1 MQLEKKEFL
10 RFKAIKINKQTAN
23 AKKTFKTRLL
33 SSILI
38 FLYFV
43 IFFILAAFSDVYWDW
58 SPFLSNMTSLRICIA
73 FLILWIS
80 PLIVLTAREIQYFYF
95 KNNNFAFW
103 FVLLNLVVN
112 IFVPTLFYLLQ
123 TYEYIEISNNFSIY
137 FIVILVST
145 IFFNILSLTFYLLS
159 QGMLFLKKW
168 IILVS
173 INVLASLFFI
183 GIFFF
188 IIMKGWLTLFILFVL
203 TSFVDIFA
211 YVGGSLFG
219 KKKMSPYISPN
230 KTIGGAITGIV
241 VSAVTIIIFFISL
254 IGTDSSSHN
263 IFGNF
268 LGIIFNED
276 IENSVFINNP
286 QYADRLW
293 WWISVITLLL
303 ALGVVALSGD
313 LLFSWIKREDKVKDY
328 SNLIPGHGGI
338 LDRFD
343 SHMTVTSTFL
353 IFTIF
358 ISVVSQT
365 PILLS

>member
-10 RFKAIKINKQTAN
+10 KFKVEKFNKQSAS
-23 AKKTFKTRLL
+23 AKKKFKTRLF

-38 FLYFV
+38 LLYFV
-43 IFFILAAFSDVYWDW
+43 IFFVLAAFSDIYWNW
-58 SPFLSNMTSLRICIA
+58 SPFKNDIVALRVCIG
-73 FLILWIS
+73 FFIIWII
-80 PLIVLTAREIQYFYF
+80 PLIVLVAREIQHFYF

-103 FVLLNLVVN
+103 FILFNLTIN
-112 IFVPTLFYLLQ
+112 IFTPTLFYLLN
-123 TYEYIEISNNFSIY
+123 TYKYIEINSNLSTSF
-137 FIVILVST
+137 VAILIST
-145 IFFNILSLTFYLLS
+145 LFFNILLVSIYLLS

-173 INVLASLFFI
+173 ISVFASFFFI

-188 IIMKGWLTLFILFVL
+188 VIMKGWLTLLIVFCL

-241 VSAVTIIIFFISL
+241 ISTITIIIIFISL
-254 IGTDSSSHN
+254 ADTNSSLHN

-268 LGIIFNED
+268 LGIIFKGD
-276 IENSVFINNP
+276 FENSGFVDNLEYVNKF
-286 QYADRLW
+286 W
-293 WWISVITLLL
+293 WWISVTLLIL
-303 ALGVVALSGD
+303 VLGIISLLGD
-313 LLFSWIKREDKVKDY
+313 LLFSWIKRENKVKDY

-343 SHMTVTSTFL
+343 SHMVVISFFL

-358 ISVVSQT
+358 VSITSQT
-365 PILLS
+365 EVLLS

>member
-1 MQLEKKEFL
+1 MQLDQKEFL
-10 RFKAIKINKQTAN
+10 KFKVQKFNKQSTS
-23 AKKTFKTRLL
+23 AKKTFKIRLI

-43 IFFILAAFSDVYWDW
+43 IFFVLAAFSDIYWNW
-58 SPFLSNMTSLRICIA
+58 SPFKDDIVALRVCIG
-73 FLILWIS
+73 FLIIWVS
-80 PLIVLTAREIQYFYF
+80 PLIVLVAREIQHFYF
-95 KNNNFAFW
+95 KNNMFAFW
-103 FVLLNLVVN
+103 FILFNLTVN
-112 IFVPTLFYLLQ
+112 IFTPTLFYLLDS
-123 TYEYIEISNNFSIY
+123 YKYIHIDSNLSVSFMAILISTLFFN
-137 FIVILVST
+137 VLLVS
-145 IFFNILSLTFYLLS
+145 LYLLS
-159 QGMLFLKKW
+159 QGMLLLKKW

-173 INVLASLFFI
+173 INVLASFFFI

-188 IIMKGWLTLFILFVL
+188 VIMKGWLTLLILFCL

-241 VSAVTIIIFFISL
+241 ISTITIIIIFISL
-254 IGTDSSSHN
+254 SNVNWSHN

-268 LGIIFNED
+268 LGIIFKGD
-276 IENSVFINNP
+276 IENSGFVDNLEYVNKF
-286 QYADRLW
+286 W
-293 WWISVITLLL
+293 WWISAVIVILF
-303 ALGVVALSGD
+303 LGVISLLGD

-343 SHMTVTSTFL
+343 SHMVVVSFFL
-353 IFTIF
+353 MFTIF
-358 ISVVSQT
+358 VSIASQT
-365 PILLS
+365 EVLLT